1 MNWGVPAARG
11 AMLAAR
17 DPAEI
22 LKYGG
27 LLIVALVVLGMFVLW
42 LRRKY
47 LADDSTQADGVWSLQ
62 QLRDLRISG
71 EISED
76 EFQRLRAEM
85 IGRHALRSAGT
96 QESTGVDGQD
106 DVEGNQIKQP
116 SDDSR

>member
-1 MNWGVPAARG
+1 MEWVSPAARG

-22 LKYGG
+22 LRYGG
-27 LLIVALVVLGMFVLW
+27 LLIVALLVLGIFVLW

-47 LADDSTQADGVWSLQ
+47 LSEEATHSDGVWSLQ

-71 EISED
+71 EISEA

-85 IGRHALRSAGT
+85 IGRHALRSGDT
-96 QESTGVDGQD
+96 QESTGVDAEL

>member
-1 MNWGVPAARG
+1 MNC

-17 DPAEI
+17 DTGAI
-22 LKYGG
+22 LQYGG
-27 LLIVALVVLGMFVLW
+27 ILIVALILLGTIVLW
-42 LRRKY
+42 LRRRY
-47 LADDSTQADGVWSLQ
+47 LADDTTQVDGVWSLQ
-62 QLRDLRISG
+62 QLRDLRITG

-85 IGRHALRSAGT
+85 IGRHALRST
-96 QESTGVDGQD
+96 DPQESTGVDAQA